1 MGNTPLGNMFIAFL
15 LPRAVC
21 IEMAQKKWKE
31 PKKTQVRWIS
41 TTVLC
46 SLAAFLSTSEPS
58 NLLQHHLMQKC
69 KTAHGCWS
77 VWQWL
82 RCEHGAPS
90 ISWGPCCCVI
100 VHHRLPN
107 RWCTGMKPSGA
118 QTLVCL
124 LLLLFAISAIP
135 HTHRWQHATML
146 SFSYLVPTSLFW
158 ISLWGAEAS

>member
-1 MGNTPLGNMFIAFL
+1 MFIASL
-15 LPRAVC
+15 LLRAVC

-31 PKKTQVRWIS
+31 PKKPEWGGYPPPFSAASLHFYPRLSLPIYRN
-41 TTVLC
+41 TTSC
-46 SLAAFLSTSEPS
+46 RNAKQP
-58 NLLQHHLMQKC
+58 
-69 KTAHGCWS
+69 TA

-90 ISWGPCCCVI
+90 ISRGSRCCVI

-107 RWCTGMKPSGA
+107 RWCTRMKPSGD

-124 LLLLFAISAIP
+124 LLLLFTISAIP

-158 ISLWGAEAS
+158 ISSWGAEAS